1 MQAIVFD
8 RPGGPEVLR
17 LAELPDPVPGPGEL
31 LVRVHAA
38 GLNRADLLQR
48 MGRYAPP
55 TGAPEIL
62 GLELAGEVVGLGPEC
77 AKRQVGDRV
86 MALVTGGAYATLATV
101 PEVTAM
107 PVPESLDWVAA
118 AAVPEAFLT
127 AYLDLFD
134 LGNLQAGETVLVHAG
149 ASGVGSAVI
158 QVAREAGARVL
169 ATAGSDEKLA
179 LCRSLGAAI
188 AIHRERDNFAGIAL
202 ESTGGAGVDLVIDLV
217 GAAYWG
223 GNMRALRRGGR
234 LVLVGFLGGSMGE
247 LDLGPVL
254 RKSLTVRGTT
264 LRGTPLA
271 DKARLVERCATF
283 ILPRLADGRLRTI
296 VDRKFP
302 LAEAG
307 AAHAYM
313 AQNRN
318 LGKIILET

>member
-1 MQAIVFD
+1 M
-8 RPGGPEVLR
+8 LR
-17 LAELPDPVPGPGEL
+17 LAELPDPVPGPGEV

-48 MGRYAPP
+48 MGRYPSPP
-55 TGAPEIL
+55 GAPEIL
-62 GLELAGEVVGLGPEC
+62 GLELSGEVLDLGPGC
-77 AKRQVGDRV
+77 TTRRVGDRV
-86 MALVTGGAYATLATV
+86 MALVTGGAYATLARV
-101 PEVTAM
+101 PEVTTL
-107 PVPESLDWVAA
+107 PIPEPLDWAAA

-127 AYLDLFD
+127 AHLDLFD

-149 ASGVGSAVI
+149 ASGVGTAVI

-188 AIHRERDNFAGIAL
+188 AIHRERDNFAGVAL
-202 ESTGGAGVDLVIDLV
+202 EATGGSGVDLVIDFV

-223 GNMRALRRGGR
+223 GNMRALRHGGR

-271 DKARLVERCATF
+271 EKARLVERCAAF

-296 VDRKFP
+296 VDRKFV
-302 LAEAG
+302 LADAA

-313 AQNRN
+313 GQNRN
-318 LGKIILET
+318 LGKIVLEV